1 MTVSELI
8 EQLKLM
14 PQDMIVVY
22 DYDSRYSTGRIE
34 EVSIHNEYYNAD
46 CDKVVVLY

>member
-14 PQDMIVVY
+14 PQDMMVVY
-22 DYDSRYSTGRIE
+22 DYDDRYSTGWVK
-34 EVSIHNEYYNAD
+34 EVSIHNEYYNED